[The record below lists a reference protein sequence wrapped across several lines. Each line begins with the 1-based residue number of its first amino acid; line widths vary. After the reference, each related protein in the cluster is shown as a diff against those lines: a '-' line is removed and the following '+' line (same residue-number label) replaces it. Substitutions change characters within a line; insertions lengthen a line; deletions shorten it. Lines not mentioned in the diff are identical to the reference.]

1 MDQGSVRV
9 IGILDNNQ
17 LAYWSFR
24 SRAAGQQNYKLAGG
38 KRQASS
44 LRMPLSIAIQAAS
57 FKQQATSIKLVD
69 KRQALCYN

>member
-1 MDQGSVRV
+1 
-9 IGILDNNQ
+9 I
-17 LAYWSFR
+17 WSFR

-44 LRMPLSIAIQAAS
+44 SKP
-57 FKQQATSIKLVD
+57 QATSHKLVD